1 MISWN
6 WSVVHVNS
14 APGFN
19 QQPRVANGESDLLV
33 QLWGERGRHTR
44 LALGAAELWDDISVE
59 TELTVQ
65 VS

>member
-19 QQPRVANGESDLLV
+19 QQPQVANGESDLLV
-33 QLWGERGRHTR
+33 
-44 LALGAAELWDDISVE
+44 AL
-59 TELTVQ
+59 
-65 VS
+65 